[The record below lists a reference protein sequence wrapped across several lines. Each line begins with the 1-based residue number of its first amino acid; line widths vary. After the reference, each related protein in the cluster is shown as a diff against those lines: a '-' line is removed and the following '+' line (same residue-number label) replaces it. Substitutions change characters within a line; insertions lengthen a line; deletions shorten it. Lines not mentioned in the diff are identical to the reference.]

1 MNEVKYLWNWVQRWQ
16 SQRWGDEAS
25 YSRNPWQWQKTLTKT
40 RDYRECI
47 VYSSHFEM
55 ECFKEGRILMRKQPC
70 LLRGL
75 HSAMTL
81 TVDHDTDKTKTN
93 HLEGTT
99 ELWAKPMRPK

>member
-1 MNEVKYLWNWVQRWQ
+1 
-16 SQRWGDEAS
+16 
-25 YSRNPWQWQKTLTKT
+25 
-40 RDYRECI
+40 
-47 VYSSHFEM
+47 M